1 MKTPLPAE
9 RGAARDR
16 ESETG
21 RMKQGVT
28 TTLAAAKGVAQIK
41 IVRCRSSDEPV
52 FRPFDGKRSARSPD
66 ESNVRGDII

>member
-1 MKTPLPAE
+1 MYGKAAERWTMKTPLPAE

-28 TTLAAAKGVAQIK
+28 TTLAAAKGEAQIK
-41 IVRCRSSDEPV
+41 IGHYERERCEESD
-52 FRPFDGKRSARSPD
+52 
-66 ESNVRGDII
+66 